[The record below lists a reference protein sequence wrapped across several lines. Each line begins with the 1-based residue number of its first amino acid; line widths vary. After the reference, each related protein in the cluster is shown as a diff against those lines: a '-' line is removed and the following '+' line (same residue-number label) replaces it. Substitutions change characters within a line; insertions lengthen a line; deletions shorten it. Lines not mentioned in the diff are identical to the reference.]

1 MIADRNVSNTKQNR
15 MYIITKRTA
24 IFCSPLFFALP
35 FSVEGVPRNSLS
47 SFYIKMRLPAAGNL
61 NKN

>member
-24 IFCSPLFFALP
+24 IFCSPLFCLTVWHWGCYP
-35 FSVEGVPRNSLS
+35 GTVSYLS
-47 SFYIKMRLPAAGNL
+47 A
-61 NKN
+61 